1 MTRDGTT
8 LARAFVHAASA
19 KKTVAAF
26 LLFLGVNLLRA
37 PLYADS
43 SAEALCEKLHAETL
57 KKARQALIE
66 GKTDEALRFLLE
78 ADAISERCASLPER
92 HRGREDDENA
102 LASAPSMDLISAR
115 VFRENLVNLFRV
127 DRLT

>member
-43 SAEALCEKLHAETL
+43 SAEALCEKLHAGRS
-57 KKARQALIE
+57 KKQDKPLLREKQTRLSGSFWKPTQYPSDARACPNATE
-66 GKTDEALRFLLE
+66 GGRMTRML
-78 ADAISERCASLPER
+78 SLPLPR
-92 HRGREDDENA
+92 W
-102 LASAPSMDLISAR
+102 
-115 VFRENLVNLFRV
+115 
-127 DRLT
+127 T